1 MSSKNIKTAQ
11 FGGVGGGGNGS
22 PFAPGKSPIGSGGK
36 NPGGYEVNSDWDEN
50 KTLEKMLSKTHE
62 DMDLSDRNFES
73 RLTPQHQHFEE
84 NKVYVLDPMERL
96 KEKFRAE
103 LHAYK
108 KSLEEH
114 ADSLEKNSVKYIQ
127 EHYKLTDNDLQTM
140 EQRLHQR
147 RHFDDSK
154 KREFK
159 YEDKTPDQIKPER
172 AHPVLSDTQMNRIAT
187 IVMRDKLTQE
197 NDEDVEQRNIYD
209 KKRYTDPP
217 IGRTPVL
224 TNGDELG
231 QYTEDMLH
239 EYTPESNGAM
249 EVGDL
254 VTDETNPD
262 YEPNIHPRNEIAN
275 EPADDELEGIN
286 VFQTLEDN
294 LHNRKAPDNQFDRN
308 NMSSDKEKFGDEDMG
323 VEDVYKGSPWFGS
336 HTPASFG

>member
-1 MSSKNIKTAQ
+1 MSSKNIRTAQ

-22 PFAPGKSPIGSGGK
+22 PFSPGKSPIGSGGK

-50 KTLEKMLSKTHE
+50 KTLEKMLSKTHDE
-62 DMDLSDRNFES
+62 MDLSDRNFES
-73 RLTPQHQHFEE
+73 RLTPQHKYYEE

-114 ADSLEKNSVKYIQ
+114 ADSLEKNSVQYIK
-127 EHYKLTDNDLQTM
+127 EHFQLTPQDLETM

-197 NDEDVEQRNIYD
+197 NDEDVEQRNIFD

-231 QYTEDMLH
+231 QYFEDMLH

-249 EVGDL
+249 EFGDL

-262 YEPNIHPRNEIAN
+262 YEPNIHPRDEIAN
-275 EPADDELEGIN
+275 EPADLNNNKIN
-286 VFQTLEDN
+286 VNQTLEDN
-294 LHNRKAPDNQFDRN
+294 LHNRKMPDNQFDRN
-308 NMSSDKEKFGDEDMG
+308 NMSSDKEEYGQEDMG

>member
-36 NPGGYEVNSDWDEN
+36 NPGGYEVNSNWDEN
-50 KTLEKMLSKTHE
+50 MTLEKMIAKTHE

-73 RLTPQHQHFEE
+73 RLTPQHKFFEE
-84 NKVYVLDPMERL
+84 NKAYVLTTEERL

-114 ADSLEKNSVKYIQ
+114 ANSLHKNSVNYIK
-127 EHYKLTDNDLQTM
+127 EHFQLTEKDLQTM
-140 EQRLHQR
+140 EQRLHER

-159 YEDKTPDQIKPER
+159 YEDQVPEQIKPER
-172 AHPVLSDTQMNRIAT
+172 VHPVLSDRQLNRIAT
-187 IVMRDKLTQE
+187 IVMRNRLTE
-197 NDEDVEQRNIYD
+197 DNDEDVEERNIYD
-209 KKRYTDPP
+209 IKRFNDPP
-217 IGRTPVL
+217 IGRAPRL
-224 TNGDELG
+224 LHGDEED
-231 QYTEDMLH
+231 QYFEDLLH

-262 YEPNIHPRNEIAN
+262 YEPNVHPRKEIAN
-275 EPADDELEGIN
+275 EPADDELSGVN
-286 VFQTLEDN
+286 VFQSLEEN
-294 LHNRKAPDNQFDRN
+294 LHNKKTPSNQFDRN
-308 NMSSDKEKFGDEDMG
+308 NMSSNSEKLGTEDMG
-323 VEDVYKGSPWFGS
+323 VEEVYKGSPWYGA

>member
-50 KTLEKMLSKTHE
+50 KTLEKMLAKTHE

-73 RLTPQHQHFEE
+73 RLTPQHKYFEE
-84 NKVYVLDPMERL
+84 NKAYVLTSAERL
-96 KEKFRAE
+96 KEKFRSE

-114 ADSLEKNSVKYIQ
+114 AESLHKNSVKYIQ
-127 EHYKLTDNDLQTM
+127 EHYKLTDGDLKTM
-140 EQRLHQR
+140 EQRLHER

-159 YEDKTPDQIKPER
+159 YEDQVPDQIKPER
-172 AHPVLSDTQMNRIAT
+172 AHPVLSDRQLNRIAT

-197 NDEDVEQRNIYD
+197 NDEDEEQRNIFD
-209 KKRYTDPP
+209 IKRFEYAP
-217 IGRTPVL
+217 IGRTPIL
-224 TNGDELG
+224 THGDELQ
-231 QYTEDMLH
+231 QYFEDMLH

-254 VTDETNPD
+254 ITDETNPD
-262 YEPNIHPRNEIAN
+262 YEPNFHTRDEIAD
-275 EPADDELEGIN
+275 EFDDQMKDIN
-286 VFQTLEDN
+286 VFQTLENN
-294 LHNRKAPDNQFDRN
+294 LHNKKMPDNQFDRN
-308 NMSSDKEKFGDEDMG
+308 NMSSDKEKYGNEDMG
-323 VEDVYKGSPWFGS
+323 VETVYEGSAWFGS

>member
-36 NPGGYEVNSDWDEN
+36 NPGGYEVNSNWDEN
-50 KTLEKMLSKTHE
+50 MTLEKMISKTHL
-62 DMDLSDRNFES
+62 DFDNSDKNLEARI
-73 RLTPQHQHFEE
+73 TPQHKYFEE
-84 NKVYVLDPMERL
+84 NKAYLLTPEERL
-96 KEKFRAE
+96 KEKSRSQ

-114 ADSLEKNSVKYIQ
+114 ANSIYKNSVKYIQ
-127 EHYKLTDNDLQTM
+127 EHYQLTDKDLQTM
-140 EQRLHQR
+140 EQRLHER

-159 YEDKTPDQIKPER
+159 YEDQVPEQIKPER
-172 AHPVLSDTQMNRIAT
+172 THPVLSDRQLNRIAI
-187 IVMRDKLTQE
+187 IVMRDKLTEE
-197 NDEDVEQRNIYD
+197 NDSDVEERNQFDNIRFKYA
-209 KKRYTDPP
+209 P

-224 TNGDELG
+224 TEGAELD
-231 QYTEDMLH
+231 QYLEDVLH

-254 VTDETNPD
+254 VTDMTNPD
-262 YEPNIHPRNEIAN
+262 YEPNVHPRHEIAN
-275 EPADDELEGIN
+275 EPADDGLNEIN
-286 VFQTLEDN
+286 LFQTLEGN
-294 LHNRKAPDNQFDRN
+294 LNNKKAPSNQFDRN
-308 NMSSDKEKFGDEDMG
+308 NMSSDEEEYGKEDMG
-323 VEDVYKGSPWFGS
+323 VETVYKGSPWFGS

>member
-1 MSSKNIKTAQ
+1 MSSKNIRTAQ

-50 KTLEKMLSKTHE
+50 KTLEKMLSKVHE
-62 DMDLSDRNFES
+62 EMDLSDRNFES

-84 NKVYVLDPMERL
+84 NKVYVLDPVERL
-96 KEKFRAE
+96 KEKFRSE

-114 ADSLEKNSVKYIQ
+114 ADSLHKNSVKYIQ
-127 EHYKLTDNDLQTM
+127 ENFQLTPQDLETM

-159 YEDKTPDQIKPER
+159 YEDKTPDQIKAER
-172 AHPVLSDTQMNRIAT
+172 AHPVLSDRQLNRIAV

-197 NDEDVEQRNIYD
+197 NDEDEEQRNQFDGIRFKY
-209 KKRYTDPP
+209 PP

-224 TNGDELG
+224 TRGDELN
-231 QYTEDMLH
+231 QYFEDLLH

-254 VTDETNPD
+254 ITDETNPD
-262 YEPNIHPRNEIAN
+262 YEPNVHPRDEIAN
-275 EPADDELEGIN
+275 EPADDELFGIN
-286 VFQTLEDN
+286 LFQTLEEN
-294 LHNRKAPDNQFDRN
+294 LHNKKAPSNQFDRN
-308 NMSSDKEKFGDEDMG
+308 NMSSDKEEYGHEDKG
-323 VEDVYKGSPWFGS
+323 VEEVYEGSAWFGS

>member
-22 PFAPGKSPIGSGGK
+22 PFSPGKSPIGSGGK

-50 KTLEKMLSKTHE
+50 LTLEKMLAKTHE
-62 DMDLSDRNFES
+62 DMDVSDRNMES
-73 RLTPQHQHFEE
+73 RLTPQHKFFEE
-84 NKVYVLDPMERL
+84 NKAYVLTPQERL

-114 ADSLEKNSVKYIQ
+114 ADSLHKNSVKYIQ
-127 EHYKLTDNDLQTM
+127 EHFKLSDDDLQTM
-140 EQRLHQR
+140 EQRLHKR

-154 KREFK
+154 KRQFK
-159 YEDKTPDQIKPER
+159 YEDQVPDQIKPER
-172 AHPVLSDTQMNRIAT
+172 SHPVLSDTQINRIAT

-197 NDEDVEQRNIYD
+197 NDEDVEQRNIFD
-209 KKRYTDPP
+209 VKRFEYAP
-217 IGRTPVL
+217 IGRTPIL
-224 TNGDELG
+224 THGDELQ
-231 QYTEDMLH
+231 QYFEDMLH

-262 YEPNIHPRNEIAN
+262 YEPNFHPRNEIAN
-275 EPADDELEGIN
+275 EFDNDMKDIN

-294 LHNRKAPDNQFDRN
+294 LHNKKMPDNQFDRN
-308 NMSSDKEKFGDEDMG
+308 NMSSDKEKYGNEDMG
-323 VEDVYKGSPWFGS
+323 VETVYEGSAWFGS

>member
-22 PFAPGKSPIGSGGK
+22 PFSPGKSPIGSGGK

-50 KTLEKMLSKTHE
+50 LTLEKMLSKTHE
-62 DMDLSDRNFES
+62 DMDVSDRNMES
-73 RLTPQHQHFEE
+73 RLTPQHKFFEE
-84 NKVYVLDPMERL
+84 NKAYVLTREERL

-103 LHAYK
+103 LHSYK

-114 ADSLEKNSVKYIQ
+114 ADSLHKNSVKYIQ
-127 EHYKLTDNDLQTM
+127 DHYKLTDNDLQTM

-159 YEDKTPDQIKPER
+159 YEDQVPEQIKAER
-172 AHPVLSDTQMNRIAT
+172 THSILSDRQLNRIAI

-197 NDEDVEQRNIYD
+197 NNEDVEQRNIFD
-209 KKRYTDPP
+209 IKRFEYAP
-217 IGRTPVL
+217 IGRTPIL
-224 TNGDELG
+224 THGDELQ
-231 QYTEDMLH
+231 QYFEDMLH

-254 VTDETNPD
+254 ITDETNPD
-262 YEPNIHPRNEIAN
+262 YEPNFHPRNEIAN
-275 EPADDELEGIN
+275 EFDDELKEIN

-294 LHNRKAPDNQFDRN
+294 LHNKKMPDNQFDRN
-308 NMSSDKEKFGDEDMG
+308 NMSSDKEKYGNEDMG
-323 VEDVYKGSPWFGS
+323 VETVYEGSAWFGS